1 MIGLFNS
8 SESQSPSLLPGL
20 HQRKSKNK
28 SPKNRKCLGSRFR
41 KIIKLT
47 NNNLRKNSLTCASVR
62 GLPRILWKNRIS
74 NSLRCKPSNRAPI
87 SLSKNRCINV
97 RTKKCF
103 TKPKRWRKCRMRTR
117 KISWLSTR
125 KAVKLGWI
133 TSKWFPW
140 PKRTQII
147 YQKQLRKS
155 KKKQCCEPLNQTF
168 LNERIAILT
177 LATLGSNLLLFE
189 NDNSKTFLRSFKSY

>member
-74 NSLRCKPSNRAPI
+74 NSLRCKLNNRAT
-87 SLSKNRCINV
+87 SLSKNRRSNMRI
-97 RTKKCF
+97 KKCL
-103 TKPKRWRKCRMRTR
+103 KKAKRWRKCRMRTR
-117 KISWLSTR
+117 KISRLSTR
-125 KAVKLGWI
+125 KAVKLGWSM
-133 TSKWFPW
+133 SKWFPW

-147 YQKQLRKS
+147 YQKQLQKS
-155 KKKQCCEPLNQTF
+155 KKRQCCEPLNQTF

-177 LATLGSNLLLFE
+177 WATLGSNLLLFE
-189 NDNSKTFLRSFKSY
+189 NDNSKNIFAEF